1 MSGLAIKNIS
11 PIELDNVFYTARFF
25 QKNILE
31 PLNIS
36 LDSISFLGSTGKKD
50 ISGDVDIA
58 IEYPTASKVTKDKYV
73 LADMICDKAKSLGL
87 QTNNRIKT
95 GFQMVHIGLPICDKN
110 GPTDK
115 ICQLDLMFVL
125 DLSYAQFKYDAPGK
139 GESKYNGAIR
149 SMLVNSFIK
158 EASISCPDKFKEAD
172 SVPYIVDG
180 KEISLYITYG
190 FYALG
195 PDTIQYNVKTYRG
208 KKGKFLVNPR
218 KIEEESKNCGCM
230 VNLLISGLF
239 NNAVSNNT
247 KLEQTYVEHVCH
259 TFENLWNS
267 IMICNFKD
275 STLKNRITKTFIRL
289 FNAANKWQYTDD
301 KKLTMPEEVITYA
314 KEHNININ
322 DSTQAS

>member
-1 MSGLAIKNIS
+1 MSGFAIKNIS
-11 PIELDNVFYTARFF
+11 PIALDNVFWTVSFF
-25 QKNILE
+25 ESNILK
-31 PLNIS
+31 PLEIS
-36 LDSISFLGSTGKKD
+36 LLSISFLGSTGKKD
-50 ISGDVDIA
+50 ISGNIDIA
-58 IEYPTASKVTKDKYV
+58 IEYPTASKITKDKYI
-73 LADMICDKAKSLGL
+73 LADMISKRAEEIGL
-87 QTNNRIKT
+87 QVNNRIKT
-95 GFQMVHIGLPICDKN
+95 GFQMVHIGLPICDRN
-110 GPTDK
+110 GKTDK
-115 ICQLDLMFVL
+115 ICQLNLMFVL

-139 GESKYNGAIR
+139 GESKYNGATR
-149 SMLVNSFIK
+149 SMLVNAFIK
-158 EASISCPDKFKEAD
+158 EASISCPDKFKDTDAI
-172 SVPYIVDG
+172 PYVVDG
-180 KEISLYITYG
+180 KEISPYITYG

-239 NNAVSNNT
+239 NNIVSNNT